1 MPYLDA
7 VRLDSDEAVHML
19 EGCRRQGGRSNVS
32 TYVCSLDMLVGSG
45 CCVVESVLT
54 WEVRE
59 VVDAERD
66 SKILGARMVVL
77 RAGHSDRHW
86 LA

>member
-7 VRLDSDEAVHML
+7 IRLDSDEAVHML
-19 EGCRRQGGRSNVS
+19 EGRRRQGGRSNVS

-59 VVDAERD
+59 VVGAERD
-66 SKILGARMVVL
+66 SKILGARMVGL